1 MRTDKF
7 KFIMDSMANHRIEE
21 TNSENSA
28 SFLSE
33 SNPAGGVPS
42 KVRGNSTKQFDTQKR
57 HKDGS
62 AAVVEEES
70 EESEQSSIL
79 MDTAGNQSSPS
90 AKNRRGAVKSRDRGI
105 LDYQ

>member
-33 SNPAGGVPS
+33 SNPSGGVPS
-42 KVRGNSTKQFDTQKR
+42 KVRGNSTK
-57 HKDGS
+57 
-62 AAVVEEES
+62 
-70 EESEQSSIL
+70 
-79 MDTAGNQSSPS
+79 
-90 AKNRRGAVKSRDRGI
+90 
-105 LDYQ
+105 